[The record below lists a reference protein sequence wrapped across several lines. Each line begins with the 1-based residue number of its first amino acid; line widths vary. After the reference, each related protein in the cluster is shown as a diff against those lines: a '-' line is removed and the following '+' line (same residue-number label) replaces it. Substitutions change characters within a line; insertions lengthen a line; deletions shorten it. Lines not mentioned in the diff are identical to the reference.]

1 MSEREAVTFDLD
13 DTLVRY
19 ERSPGKVLQ
28 LSFDR
33 LDLEPLFTV
42 EEYYER
48 YAEFADRYDSMAQ
61 LRSECFAALAAANGF
76 ERDLGREVAA
86 VYEDERDQS
95 NVELLPAA
103 GKVLETVSERYDVGI
118 VTNGARD
125 TQQAKIDAV
134 DIEQWVDTVVIA
146 GHQVPPKPSPEP
158 FDHALQALSASPD
171 ATVHVGDSLESD
183 VAGARAACLDS
194 VWISASDSGRGEWT
208 YRVDSVGGLLST
220 QSKSD
225 REEFVTTSRLLAAMA
240 TAANSGLISPTT
252 ARGIAIPL

>member
-1 MSEREAVTFDLD
+1 MSEIAAVTFDLD

-19 ERSPGKVLQ
+19 ERSPGEVLQ

-48 YAEFADRYDSMAQ
+48 YAEFAGRYDSMEQ

-86 VYEDERDQS
+86 VYDNERDQS
-95 NVELLPAA
+95 NVELLPSADQ
-103 GKVLETVSERYDVGI
+103 VLKTASERYDIGI

-125 TQQAKIDAV
+125 AQQEKIDAV
-134 DIEQWVDTVVIA
+134 DLGQWVDTVVVA

-158 FDHALQALSASPD
+158 FEHALQALSASPD
-171 ATVHVGDSLESD
+171 ATVHVGDSLETD
-183 VAGARAACLDS
+183 IAGARAAGLDA
-194 VWISASDSGRGEWT
+194 VWISRSDSQRGEWT
-208 YRVDSVGGLLST
+208 YRVDSVGKLL
-220 QSKSD
+220 D
-225 REEFVTTSRLLAAMA
+225 LPWLE
-240 TAANSGLISPTT
+240 
-252 ARGIAIPL
+252 